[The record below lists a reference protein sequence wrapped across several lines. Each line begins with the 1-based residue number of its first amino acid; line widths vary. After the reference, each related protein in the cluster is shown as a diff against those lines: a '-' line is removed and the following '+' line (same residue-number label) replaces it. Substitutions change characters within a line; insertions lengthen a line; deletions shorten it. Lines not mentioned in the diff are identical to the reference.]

1 MDVKGI
7 IFDMDG
13 VIFDTENISLRTWI
27 MVEEKYGISIDRSKI
42 HRLMGSGHHNILDL
56 YGEIMGDADLGR
68 EVYAWRHGAIE
79 RIIRESGAPVKPGFP
94 ELVAYLRGRGL
105 PMALATSSTA
115 PKVAF
120 TFRHSS
126 IENPFTC
133 MVTGDMIKANK
144 PDPEIFLKAA
154 ALMNVD
160 IRDCVIIEDSI
171 NGVLGGAASGAKTIM
186 VPDVVRPDK
195 ALRDLC
201 HAVAASLYDVIPLL
215 EN

>member
-42 HRLMGSGHHNILDL
+42 HRLMGSGHHKILDL

-105 PMALATSSTA
+105 P
-115 PKVAF
+115 
-120 TFRHSS
+120 
-126 IENPFTC
+126 I
-133 MVTGDMIKANK
+133 
-144 PDPEIFLKAA
+144 
-154 ALMNVD
+154 
-160 IRDCVIIEDSI
+160 
-171 NGVLGGAASGAKTIM
+171 AS
-186 VPDVVRPDK
+186 PP
-195 ALRDLC
+195 
-201 HAVAASLYDVIPLL
+201 
-215 EN
+215 